1 MIITCK
7 NSDKAVEFMM
17 NADGFG
23 GILAIATQDKEYW
36 FTVGWY
42 KTEKGAIRSAKKQLS
57 RLGYELNA

>member
-1 MIITCK
+1 MKINFK
-7 NSDKAVEFMM
+7 NSDKALELME

-23 GILAIATQDKEYW
+23 GILAIATQENEYW

-42 KTEKGAIRSAKKQLS
+42 KTEKGAIRSAKKQLA

>member
-1 MIITCK
+1 MKIICK
-7 NSDKAVEFMM
+7 NSNKAVELMM

-23 GILAIATQDKEYW
+23 GILAIATQENEYW

-42 KTEKGAIRSAKKQLS
+42 KTENGAIRSAKKQLS